1 MNADP
6 KYTYPEPIK
15 IENRQWPDRIIT
27 KPPVWASVDLRDG
40 NQALP
45 EPMTPKQKLEYFNM
59 LLGIG
64 FKEIEVS
71 FPSASEDDFNF
82 VRDLIEK
89 NLVPDDVRISVLT
102 QARRHLIDRTIE
114 SIRGVKSAI
123 AHCYVATSDLHGRFV
138 FGDTRKEVLKM
149 AVEGTRMVRD
159 AIARENLE
167 KVVTYEF
174 SPEEFTDSD
183 LNFVIDL
190 CCAVKEEWGDA
201 TPDTFILNLPAT
213 VERRPPNQY
222 ADMIELFCRKFPYI
236 KDTRVSLHAH
246 NDQGCAVAAT
256 EMALLAGAT
265 RVEGTIFGH
274 GERTGNLDISV
285 LALNMESRG
294 IDTGLNFKNLPE
306 IVRIVERNS
315 GIEVHPRHP
324 YAGALAFTAF
334 SGSHQDAIRKG
345 LEKRGEIS
353 KFFHQGWKVPYLHLD
368 PADVGRQYERLIRIN
383 SQSGKGGVV
392 FILEKEFGIYP
403 PKSMH
408 PEIGQVIQH
417 YIDSHG
423 GEMDSKLLC
432 KIFYDSFVNRPGV
445 YRMENYQRASVGE
458 RSGVN
463 FTWYVNGEP
472 HELTGQGNGPLSA
485 VVHSLKNSGLMPFFK
500 LEDFSERSLG
510 TDADARAM
518 AFVGLRTSPESSQ
531 LVYGAG
537 EHANID
543 RAAIAALVCALNRAV
558 ELGVHPRP

>member
-6 KYTYPEPIK
+6 KYRYPEPIK
-15 IENRQWPDRIIT
+15 IENRQWPDRVI
-27 KPPVWASVDLRDG
+27 KHPPVWASVDLRDG

-45 EPMTPKQKLEYFNM
+45 EPMTPEQKLEYFNM

-82 VRDLIEK
+82 VRKLIEE

-102 QARRHLIDRTIE
+102 QARRHLITRTIE
-114 SIRGVKSAI
+114 SLRGVKNAI

-138 FGDTRKEVLKM
+138 FGDNREQVLQM

-159 AIARENLE
+159 AIAEAGLE
-167 KVVTYEF
+167 KNVSYEF

-190 CCAVKEEWGDA
+190 CCAVKEEWGES
-201 TPDTFILNLPAT
+201 TPESFILNLPAT

-222 ADMIELFCRKFPYI
+222 ADMIELFCRQYPYL
-236 KDTRVSLHAH
+236 KDTRISLHAH
-246 NDQGCAVAAT
+246 NDQGCAVASS
-256 EMALLAGAT
+256 ELALLAGAQ

-285 LALNMESRG
+285 LALNLESRG
-294 IDTGLNFKNLPE
+294 IKTGLDFRNMPE

-345 LEKRGEIS
+345 LEKRQEIS
-353 KFFHQGWKVPYLHLD
+353 GFFHQGWKVPYLHLD

-392 FILEKEFGIYP
+392 YVLEKEFGIYP

-408 PEIGQVIQH
+408 PEIGKAIQD

-423 GEMDSKLLC
+423 GEMDSRLLRE
-432 KIFYDSFVNRPGV
+432 IFYRNFVNCDGV

-458 RSGVN
+458 RSGAV
-463 FTWYVNGEP
+463 FSWFVNGER

-558 ELGVHPRP
+558 ALGVHPHP

>member
-315 GIEVHPRHP
+315 GIEVHPRHH

-432 KIFYDSFVNRPGV
+432 KIFYDSFVNSPGV

>member
-1 MNADP
+1 MDP

-15 IENRQWPDRIIT
+15 IENRQWPDRVLT
-27 KPPVWASVDLRDG
+27 RPPVWASVDLRDG

-82 VRDLIEK
+82 VRDLIE
-89 NLVPDDVRISVLT
+89 NDRVPDDVRISVLT

-138 FGDTRKEVLKM
+138 FGDTRDEVLKM

-159 AIARENLE
+159 AIAKNDLE
-167 KVVTYEF
+167 KVVSYEF

-190 CCAVKEEWGDA
+190 CCAVKEEWGEA

-256 EMALLAGAT
+256 EMALLA
-265 RVEGTIFGH
+265 
-274 GERTGNLDISV
+274 
-285 LALNMESRG
+285 LNMQSRG
-294 IDTGLNFKNLPE
+294 IDTKLNFKNLPE

-392 FILEKEFGIYP
+392 YILEKEFGIYP

-408 PEIGQVIQH
+408 PEIGRVIQD
-417 YIDSHG
+417 YIDAHG

-432 KIFYDSFVNRPGV
+432 KIFHDSFVNRPGV

-558 ELGVHPRP
+558 ELGVHPKP